1 MEINETEYDFSSVL
15 NDVYNMVHIKAQQKA
30 LDLIFKI
37 DKELPSAMF
46 GDEMRIRQIM
56 VNILNNAVKYTSEG
70 SVTLCITG
78 SRELESRIILKID
91 VTDTGI
97 GIREEDMTR
106 LFDKFK
112 RLDIDKNKT
121 VEGSGLGLSITSSL
135 LDLMG
140 GSISVESEYGKG
152 STFTAMVPQKI
163 VNDTPIGD
171 FKSRLAESLK
181 DRKEYK
187 ERFTAPEAEVL
198 VVDDT
203 PMNHVVIRELLK
215 STEVRIESARSGEE
229 CLEKQHKKKYDIILL
244 DYRMPGLDGIET
256 LAEMKKDTE
265 SPNRNT
271 PVVVLTANAIS
282 GAREHFL
289 REGFDDYLSKPI
301 EGSQL
306 EKMLIRLLPSGK
318 VILSDKEVKE
328 LKPGESGTDEEYPK
342 WLKDLERI
350 DAGEGLRN
358 CGSVDS
364 YLSIIKVFYESA
376 DMTENNITTA
386 YNDRNIKDY
395 TSFVHSLKSTSR
407 TIGAKELSK
416 LAEKLEMAGNE
427 NDLETIEEYH
437 DELMNL
443 FSIVRYSLS
452 KVPEIAEQTAKEED
466 NDPKEDITDA
476 GMRDAYQ
483 TIIEVSKSLDYD
495 TLTFILDSLKKY
507 RLKDEDLKI
516 TRKIGEMAYK
526 LQWDEIDNLA
536 VEGLKGVQ

>member
-1 MEINETEYDFSSVL
+1 
-15 NDVYNMVHIKAQQKA
+15 
-30 LDLIFKI
+30 
-37 DKELPSAMF
+37 
-46 GDEMRIRQIM
+46 
-56 VNILNNAVKYTSEG
+56 
-70 SVTLCITG
+70 
-78 SRELESRIILKID
+78 
-91 VTDTGI
+91 
-97 GIREEDMTR
+97 
-106 LFDKFK
+106 
-112 RLDIDKNKT
+112 
-121 VEGSGLGLSITSSL
+121 
-135 LDLMG
+135 
-140 GSISVESEYGKG
+140 
-152 STFTAMVPQKI
+152 
-163 VNDTPIGD
+163 
-171 FKSRLAESLK
+171 
-181 DRKEYK
+181 
-187 ERFTAPEAEVL
+187 
-198 VVDDT
+198 
-203 PMNHVVIRELLK
+203 
-215 STEVRIESARSGEE
+215 
-229 CLEKQHKKKYDIILL
+229 
-244 DYRMPGLDGIET
+244 MPGLDGIET